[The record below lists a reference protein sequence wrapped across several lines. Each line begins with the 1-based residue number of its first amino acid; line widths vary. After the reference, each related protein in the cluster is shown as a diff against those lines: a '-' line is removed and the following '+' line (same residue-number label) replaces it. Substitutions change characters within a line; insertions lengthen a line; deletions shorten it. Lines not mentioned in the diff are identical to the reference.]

1 MSGLQSIRTPGLLL
15 SACLVAWA
23 APGGTAAGS
32 APETSPFVTSPP
44 AKAPAERHPGR
55 VETDLRQLTDAR
67 GLALLMGDRR
77 AAHQLAVLLRPW
89 RENYAALLQADPEM
103 QRIDARM
110 RSIFAANL
118 AGRSAPA
125 DQLQAQVLAIPKRRL
140 ERTLRLWLKGLLL
153 RNDIGFAGDV
163 ARRDRATL
171 ARVCEQARALDAR
184 RDLPAWRYR
193 VLLWRWRDDRI
204 KDLFERRDER
214 MTFLTPIRLDPESLD
229 PDVLATLRRQLE
241 RLRNLRLQVARDREL
256 PYERH
261 RTLAGMLRGLRYM
274 DTIER
279 AAAATGLDARLM
291 AGLFIQESEFIHQR
305 VSVAGAFSVAQFLN
319 IAIQDVWL
327 FRKRIPGASVLLRG
341 VASWEELKQ
350 RMIADPRT
358 AIEVSCLYFRRVR
371 DLVAA
376 NLGRQA
382 DANLRDLLALEMF
395 TAETRLLRR
404 SAIEVRQRLDDFW
417 PVRLALP
424 GLPVPLGGAFF
435 PAPEAFLQQWLERTA
450 RELVR
455 VQLTDRVFRH
465 RLDRLLVALGLA
477 AYNAGTGNLM
487 RTAQRKH
494 PFQGLS
500 FPLQIDE
507 TRGYVD
513 GILDSW
519 SILNSVERLSSDVER
534 MDYGGLL
541 QLVERIC
548 TRAGSGSES
557 NQ

>member
-1 MSGLQSIRTPGLLL
+1 MSGLQSIRAPALLL
-15 SACLVAWA
+15 IAGMVVAVG
-23 APGGTAAGS
+23 PGRAVAGPPS
-32 APETSPFVTSPP
+32 DVTPFITSPP
-44 AKAPAERHPGR
+44 ARTPAERQPGR

-77 AAHQLAVLLRPW
+77 AAHQLAGLLRPW
-89 RENYAALLQADPEM
+89 RENYAELLRADPELR
-103 QRIDARM
+103 RIDARM

-125 DQLQAQVLAIPKRRL
+125 DQLQAEVLAIPERRL

-153 RNDIGFAGDV
+153 RNDIGFTGDI
-163 ARRDRATL
+163 ARRDRETL
-171 ARVCEQARALDAR
+171 ARVCKQARALDAR

-204 KDLFERRDER
+204 KELFERRDER
-214 MTFLTPIRLDPESLD
+214 MAFLTPIRLDPESLD

-279 AAAATGLDARLM
+279 AARATGLDARLM

-305 VSVAGAFSVAQFLN
+305 VSVAGAFSVAQFLD

-327 FRKRIPGASVLLRG
+327 FRKRIPGADVLLRG
-341 VASWEELKQ
+341 VESWEELKQ

-371 DLVAA
+371 DLVSA
-376 NLGRQA
+376 NLGRRA
-382 DANLRDLLALEMF
+382 DADLLDLLALEMF

-404 SAIEVRQRLDDFW
+404 SEIEVRQRLDDFW
-417 PVRLALP
+417 PVRMALP
-424 GLPVPLGGAFF
+424 GLPVPLVGAFF

-455 VQLTDRVFRH
+455 VQLTERVFRH

-487 RTAQRKH
+487 RTARRKH

-519 SILNSVERLSSDVER
+519 SILNSIERLSSDVER
-534 MDYGGLL
+534 MDYGSLM

-548 TRAGSGSES
+548 ARADTGSKGD
-557 NQ
+557 Q

>member
-1 MSGLQSIRTPGLLL
+1 M
-15 SACLVAWA
+15 
-23 APGGTAAGS
+23 
-32 APETSPFVTSPP
+32 
-44 AKAPAERHPGR
+44 
-55 VETDLRQLTDAR
+55 ETDLRQLTDAR